1 MKRLLVSATV
11 VLCTVAVS
19 TPATAQI
26 DPAIFAGLHARNIGP
41 TGMSGRVGAIDAVDA
56 DPDILYVGAATGGL
70 WKSVDGGVTWK
81 PLTDSLPAASIGA
94 IAVDQR
100 TPDLVWIGTGERNLR
115 NSAGVGTGVYKSLDA
130 GKTWTHMGLDS
141 TGAIDAILID
151 PTDPDMVY
159 AGALGNTWKDSEDR
173 GVYKTTDGGKTWRKV
188 LYVNP
193 RTGAGDMVMDPS
205 NPRHL
210 IVGMWEHR
218 RWPWY
223 FTSGGSGSGIYT
235 TYDGGET
242 WKPLTPKDGIPE
254 GALGRTGLDFARG
267 APGVVYALVEAKRS
281 VVLRSTDGGD
291 TWTSMNRTRN
301 IDGRPFYYGQIR
313 VDPANENHV
322 WIVES
327 PVKEST
333 DGGKTFKTLLGF
345 DRVHV
350 DHHAFWVGPHG
361 KVIYDGNDGGAYI
374 SRDGGATFRFVQNL
388 PLAQFYHIAV
398 DMDTPYHVYGGLQD
412 NGSFVGPAITWHNG
426 GIRMYD
432 WDEVAFGD
440 GMATFPDPKHPRYGY
455 SSTQNGDIYRFDRV
469 SGERKVIKPA
479 PPDTA
484 TPLRFNWNAG
494 MTFDPFDGSIY
505 LGSQFVHKSGDMGN
519 TWTII
524 SPDLTTNDTTKQHAD
539 VSGGLTYDAS
549 GAEAFTTILQI
560 APSPVRQGVIW
571 VGTDDG
577 NVQLTRDGGKTWT
590 NVGKA
595 IKGVPAGTWV
605 PHIEPS
611 RFDSAAAFVVFDD
624 HRRGNNQPYA
634 FKTTDWGKSWTSLVT
649 PDVQYFLHTIAQD
662 PVHPSL
668 LFLGSEFGMYVS
680 FDGGQRWTLWR
691 GLPRVPV
698 RSILVHPRAL
708 DLVIGTHGR
717 GAWIL
722 DDVRPLE
729 ALAADPNITK
739 QALHLFPIPPAVE
752 YREGQVPGPR
762 FTGDAMFLGANRAY
776 GALLTYY
783 VSGRSGRSM
792 STEGAET
799 TSPAAPAASAASPA
813 DTVATIQVLSGD
825 SVIRTFRGPAR
836 PGLNRAAWPLVRDGF
851 PEPSNPEAEQQ
862 QPQPPGVL
870 PPGPDVLPGSY
881 TVRVIAHGD
890 TATGAAVVS
899 PDPRVTVSEA
909 DRRANLG
916 MILRAGQRQRVATE
930 AVNRLRE
937 ATQAIDDV
945 NKHLASQDDT
955 TAQALRAAGDSL
967 KTRLTAVEELFMG
980 KQDIQGFIDSPNA
993 VLPKLGTVIYSV
1005 GSSWEAPTR
1014 AETAYLEQAE
1024 QLLQAALA
1032 RFNRVMTEDVAA
1044 YRRRLETAHVELFP
1058 APGTLTLDWAG
1069 EP

>member
-1 MKRLLVSATV
+1 MKRLSVIAATL
-11 VLCTVAVS
+11 LCAAAALP
-19 TPATAQI
+19 TPAAAQI
-26 DPAIFAGLHARNIGP
+26 DSTLFAGLHARNIGP

-94 IAVDQR
+94 IAIYQPS
-100 TPDLVWIGTGERNLR
+100 PDLVWIGTGERNLR
-115 NSAGVGTGVYKSLDA
+115 NSSGVGTGVYKSLDA
-130 GKTWTHMGLDS
+130 GKTWTRMGLETS
-141 TGAIDAILID
+141 GAIDAILID
-151 PTDPDMVY
+151 PTNPDVVY
-159 AGALGNTWKDSEDR
+159 VGALGNTWADSEDR
-173 GVYKTTDGGKTWRKV
+173 GVYKTTDGGKTWHKI
-188 LYVNP
+188 LYVNE
-193 RTGAGDMVMDPS
+193 RTGAGDMVMDPA

-223 FTSGGSGSGIYT
+223 FTSGGPGSGLYT
-235 TYDGGET
+235 TYDGGQS
-242 WKPLTPKDGIPE
+242 WRRLTPKEGIPE
-254 GALGRTGLDFARG
+254 GELGRTGLDFSRG
-267 APGVVYALVEAKRS
+267 KPGVVYALVEAKRS

-291 TWTSMNRTRN
+291 TWATVNRTRN

-313 VDPANENHV
+313 VDPSNENHV

-350 DHHAFWVGPHG
+350 DHHAYWVGPHG

-388 PLAQFYHIAV
+388 PFAQFYHIAV

-412 NGSFVGPAITWHNG
+412 NGSFMGPAVTWHNG

-440 GMATFPDPKHPRYGY
+440 GMATFPDPKQPRYGF
-455 SSTQNGDIYRFDRV
+455 SSTQNGDILRFDKV
-469 SGERKVIKPA
+469 TGERKVIKPA

-484 TPLRFNWNAG
+484 TRLRFNWNAG

-505 LGSQFVHKSGDMGN
+505 LGSQFVHKSSDMGN

-524 SPDLTTNDTTKQHAD
+524 SPDLTTNDTTKQHAGE
-539 VSGGLTYDAS
+539 SGGLTYDAS

-560 APSPVRQGVIW
+560 APSPVKQGVIW

-590 NVGKA
+590 NVVQA

-611 RFDSAAAFVVFDD
+611 KFDSAAAFVVFDD

-662 PVHPSL
+662 PVNPNL

-680 FDGGQRWTLWR
+680 FDGGRRWMRWR

-698 RSILVHPRAL
+698 RSILVHPREL
-708 DLVIGTHGR
+708 DLVIGTYGR

-729 ALAADPNITK
+729 ALAADPAVTK
-739 QALHLFPIPPAVE
+739 QPLHLFPIPPAVQ

-762 FTGDAMFLGANRAY
+762 FTGDAMFLAPNRPY
-776 GALLTYY
+776 GALLTYS
-783 VSGRSGRSM
+783 VGAKPGSD
-792 STEGAET
+792 ST
-799 TSPAAPAASAASPA
+799 A
-813 DTVATIQVLSGD
+813 DTTATIQILSGD
-825 SVIRTFRGPAR
+825 SVIRTFKGPAR
-836 PGLNRAAWPLVRDGF
+836 EGLDRTAWPLVRDGF
-851 PEPSNPEAEQQ
+851 RAPRDPEREQQ
-862 QPQPPGVL
+862 PPAGVL
-870 PPGPDVLPGSY
+870 PPGPDVLPGTY
-881 TVRVIAHGD
+881 TVRVIFHGD
-890 TATGAAVVS
+890 TATGRAVVR
-899 PDPRVTVSEA
+899 PDPRITVSEA
-909 DRRANLG
+909 DRRANLA
-916 MILRAGQRQRVATE
+916 MILRAGQRQNVATE

-937 ATQAIDDV
+937 AKQAVDDV
-945 NKHLASQDDT
+945 NKRLAAKDDSGSK
-955 TAQALRAAGDSL
+955 ALRAAGDSL
-967 KTRLTAVEELFMG
+967 KHKLTAVEELFVG

-993 VLPKLGTVIYSV
+993 VLPNIGNVIYSV
-1005 GSSWEAPTR
+1005 GSSWEAPTA
-1014 AETAYLEQAE
+1014 AETAYLQQAE

-1032 RFNRVMTEDVAA
+1032 RFNGVMTDDVAA
-1044 YRRRLETAHVELFP
+1044 YRRRLEAAHVEVFP
-1058 APGTLTLDWAG
+1058 APGTLTMDWK
-1069 EP
+1069 

>member
-1 MKRLLVSATV
+1 MNRLLVSAA
-11 VLCTVAVS
+11 LLLGAAAVT
-19 TPATAQI
+19 TPAAAQL
-26 DPAIFAGLHARNIGP
+26 DPALFQRLHARNIGP

-94 IAVDQR
+94 IAIYQPS
-100 TPDLVWIGTGERNLR
+100 PDLVWIGTGERNLR

-130 GKTWTHMGLDS
+130 GKTWTRMGLDS

-151 PTDPDMVY
+151 PTDPNVVY
-159 AGALGNTWKDSEDR
+159 VGALGNTWQDSAER
-173 GVYKTTDGGKTWRKV
+173 GVYKTTDGGKTWHQV
-188 LYVNP
+188 LYVNE
-193 RTGAGDMVMDPS
+193 RTGAGDMVMDPA

-223 FTSGGSGSGIYT
+223 FTSGGPGSGLYT
-235 TYDGGET
+235 TYDGGES
-242 WKPLTPKDGIPE
+242 WKRETSKDGLPAGE
-254 GALGRTGLDFARG
+254 LGRTGLDFSRG
-267 APGVVYALVEAKRS
+267 TPGVVYALVEAKRS

-291 TWTSMNRTRN
+291 TWTTVNATRN

-333 DGGKTFKTLLGF
+333 DGGKTFKILLGF
-345 DRVHV
+345 DKVHV

-361 KVIYDGNDGGAYI
+361 RVIYDGNDGGAYL

-388 PLAQFYHIAV
+388 PFAQFYHIAV

-412 NGSFVGPAITWHNG
+412 NGSFMGPAVTWHNG

-455 SSTQNGDIYRFDRV
+455 SSTQNGDIYRFDTV
-469 SGERKVIKPA
+469 TGERKVIKPA

-505 LGSQFVHKSGDMGN
+505 LGSQFVHKSSDMGD
-519 TWTII
+519 TWATI

-539 VSGGLTYDAS
+539 ASGGLTYDAS
-549 GAEAFTTILQI
+549 GAEAYTTILQI
-560 APSPVRQGVIW
+560 APSPVQRGVIW

-590 NVGKA
+590 NVVRA
-595 IKGVPAGTWV
+595 IKGVPPGTWV

-611 RFDSAAAFVVFDD
+611 KFDSAAAFVVFDN
-624 HRRGNNQPYA
+624 HRRGDNQPYV

-662 PVHPSL
+662 PVTPGL
-668 LFLGSEFGMYVS
+668 LFVGSEFGMFVS
-680 FDGGQRWTLWR
+680 FDGGQHWMRWR

-698 RSILVHPRAL
+698 RSILVHPRDK

-729 ALAADPNITK
+729 ALAADPGIAK
-739 QALHLFPIPPAVE
+739 QPLHLFPIPPAVQ

-762 FTGDAMFLGANRAY
+762 FTGDAMFLGTNRPY
-776 GALLTYY
+776 GALLTYA
-783 VSGRSGRSM
+783 VNGPPRN
-792 STEGAET
+792 GAD
-799 TSPAAPAASAASPA
+799 SSKA
-813 DTVATIQVLSGD
+813 DTTATIQVLAGD
-825 SVIRTFRGPAR
+825 SIIRTFQGPAR
-836 PGLNRAAWPLVRDGF
+836 DGLNRTAWSLVRDGF
-851 PEPSNPEAEQQ
+851 REPSNPEEEPA
-862 QPQPPGVL
+862 QPPPPKGVL
-870 PPGPDVLPGSY
+870 PPGPDALPGDY

-890 TATGAAVVS
+890 TATGRVTVR
-899 PDPRVTVSEA
+899 PDPRITVSEA
-909 DRRANLG
+909 DRRANLA
-916 MILRAGQRQRVATE
+916 MILRAGQRQNVATE
-930 AVNRLRE
+930 AVRRLRE
-937 ATQAIDDV
+937 AKQAIDDV
-945 NKHLASQDDT
+945 NKRLASQDDN
-955 TAQALRAAGDSL
+955 AAKALRAAGDSL
-967 KTRLTAVEELFMG
+967 RTTLTGVEELFMG
-980 KQDIQGFIDSPNA
+980 KEDIQGFIDSPTA
-993 VLPKLGTVIYSV
+993 VLPRIANVIYAV
-1005 GSSWEAPTR
+1005 GSSWEAPTA
-1014 AETAYLEQAE
+1014 AETASLQQADE
-1024 QLLQAALA
+1024 LLQAALA
-1032 RFNRVMTEDVAA
+1032 RFNAVETQDVAG
-1044 YRRRLETAHVELFP
+1044 YRRRVEAAHVELLP
-1058 APGTLTLDWAG
+1058 AEGALTLDWSG
-1069 EP
+1069 K